1 MPSENIS
8 NADLSRDVVV
18 FLIEVPYYLYTW
30 ILIRF
35 FFMLF
40 LILCGLLKIKTF
52 EKTPHN
58 FTALNCCTC

>member
-35 FFMLF
+35 FFYVVLNP
-40 LILCGLLKIKTF
+40 LWAF
-52 EKTPHN
+52 ENKN
-58 FTALNCCTC
+58 F